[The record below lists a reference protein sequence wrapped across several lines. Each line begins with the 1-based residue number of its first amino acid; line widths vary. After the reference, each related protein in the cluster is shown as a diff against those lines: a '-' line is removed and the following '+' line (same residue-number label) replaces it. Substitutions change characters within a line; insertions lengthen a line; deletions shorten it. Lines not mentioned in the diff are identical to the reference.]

1 MFKFYVTW
9 TKNVEELPLKREHS
23 HTRCIQI
30 NSDIIVTSPRGSSG
44 KKVKCRIEYRAKK
57 NTTHKL

>member
-1 MFKFYVTW
+1 M
-9 TKNVEELPLKREHS
+9 LKKYLKKGNI
-23 HTRCIQI
+23 HTRAGCIQI
-30 NSDIIVTSPRGSSG
+30 NSDIIVTSPRGSFG